1 VVPSHE
7 APFRF
12 TGKINTVTFNLAP
25 KAVSEKERKQDRV
38 AQFQAALKA
47 A

>member
-1 VVPSHE
+1 VSGHE

-25 KAVSEKERKQDRV
+25 KVVSAKEKKRDQV